1 MTCILALLVHGVL
14 ALVSQPWVAPLG
26 TRGAITNLSISMT
39 SPMCEKFLIN
49 LGTYG
54 AVMDINRVID
64 SAILVLVI
72 ILAAVLTYFLLVRVV
87 APPSKLHSGV
97 TEITYPIGTSSIVIW
112 PPYFQL
118 DNASLIYN
126 SFSNYSL
133 VYGPSTAPIKVLILY
148 NPVMPPSTN
157 FTANNVNY
165 ILSTSRDG
173 LVQYEIAFN
182 VYSYMGT
189 MSASPLTT
197 AELNVASVAYCLYFN
212 STNKDNAL
220 LFLSKVG
227 SIIGS
232 NASNIANLTSI
243 ASVQSILNG
252 MGINMNA
259 TTCVNKYEQFVMKY
273 QGMVGLVLTLYYVP
287 PFLTPSPLTYEVPI
301 NSPVLFMLGYNT
313 LTGAYD
319 DTINNIQL
327 PIFIQNL
334 MTQKFMYQNLS
345 G

>member
-1 MTCILALLVHGVL
+1 
-14 ALVSQPWVAPLG
+14 
-26 TRGAITNLSISMT
+26 
-39 SPMCEKFLIN
+39 
-49 LGTYG
+49 
-54 AVMDINRVID
+54 MDVNKVID
-64 SAILVLVI
+64 TAIFMLVI
-72 ILAAVLTYFLLVRVV
+72 ILAAVLTYFLLARVV

-97 TEITYPIGTSSIVIW
+97 TEITYPPIGTSSIVIW

-118 DNASLIYN
+118 DNASLIYAA
-126 SFSNYSL
+126 FSNYSL
-133 VYGPSTAPIKVLILY
+133 IYGPSTAPIKVLILY
-148 NPVMPPSTN
+148 NPVMPPATN
-157 FTANNVNY
+157 FTVNNINY
-165 ILSTSRDG
+165 ILNTSGGKGG

-212 STNKDNAL
+212 TTNKDNAL
-220 LFLSKVG
+220 LFLNRVG

-243 ASVQSILNG
+243 SSVQSILNS
-252 MGINMNA
+252 MGININA
-259 TTCVNKYEQFVMKY
+259 TSCVNEYEQYVMRY
-273 QGMVGLVLTLYYVP
+273 QGEVGLVLSLYYVP
-287 PFLTPSPLTYEVPI
+287 PFVTPSPLTYEVPL
-301 NSPVLFMLGYNT
+301 NSPIVFMLGYNS

-319 DTINNIQL
+319 DTVNNIQL
-327 PIFIQNL
+327 PIFVQNL